1 MNCKIQKKIF
11 YTLVI
16 LGILVQTYTFLQILI
31 GADKLSFKFK
41 PYFFPIS
48 LVYDQEI
55 KFYSYLEVK
64 WSNSNGEKS
73 VTLNRINYTKDNYIF
88 DVVTRRI
95 FVSDEKEKAIK
106 NFFCKILVKE
116 NDYYFENPERVEI
129 LIKRLKEEVI
139 LRKVEISCE

>member
-1 MNCKIQKKIF
+1 MSRKIQKKIF

-16 LGILVQTYTFLQILI
+16 LGILVQTYTFLQILVGI
-31 GADKLSFKFK
+31 DKLSFKFK

-55 KFYSYLEVK
+55 KFYSYLEAK
-64 WSNSNGEKS
+64 WSNSTREKS
-73 VTLNRINYTKDNYIF
+73 VILNRINYTKDNYIF

-106 NFFCKILVKE
+106 NFFCKVLVKE
-116 NDYYFENPERVEI
+116 KDYYFENPERVEI
-129 LIKRLKEEVI
+129 LIKRLKEGVI
-139 LRKVEISCE
+139 LRRVEMSCE